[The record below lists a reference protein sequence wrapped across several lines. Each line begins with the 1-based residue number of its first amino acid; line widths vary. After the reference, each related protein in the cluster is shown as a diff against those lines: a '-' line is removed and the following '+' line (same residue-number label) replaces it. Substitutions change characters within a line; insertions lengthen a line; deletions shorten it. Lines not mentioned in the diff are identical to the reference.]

1 MQMKIVSMNLGSVPK
16 PARIQAAFPR
26 KRFLISAAWRAE
38 KPAGRFSPET
48 ELYGWRAVS
57 EKARGGIFQ
66 SAVKFMRS
74 TCRGVAQPGSA
85 PALGAGGPRFKSAR
99 PDHLL
104 LCFQF
109 ALPDVVCVGA

>member
-16 PARIQAAFPR
+16 PARIQAALPG
-26 KRFLISAAWRAE
+26 KPCLISAAWRAE
-38 KPAGRFSPET
+38 KRAGRFSPET
-48 ELYGWRAVS
+48 ELYGLRAAS

-66 SAVKFMRS
+66 SEVKFMRS

-99 PDHLL
+99 PDHVSFSLRANL
-104 LCFQF
+104 GTIGPL
-109 ALPDVVCVGA
+109 